1 MARSTAEPAPE
12 SSPPGASP
20 PGWESVVDAIGPKV
34 RDLRQRAG
42 LSLQQLARRADVSAA
57 AIHKVERGDMVPT
70 ITTLLKLADA
80 LERPIGHFVG
90 DDGPAAVASVVPAG
104 AGAVVPTEEPGTVRT
119 ALTAAPE
126 RFRVGGTL
134 VVVDVDGSGSSEGRG
149 AGEELVHLLEGT
161 LAFEVAG
168 ERHTIGAGDTIQ
180 YPADRH
186 VRWRNDGPA
195 VARAV
200 WLTTRGS

>member
-1 MARSTAEPAPE
+1 
-12 SSPPGASP
+12 
-20 PGWESVVDAIGPKV
+20 VDAIGPKV

-80 LERPIGHFVG
+80 LERPVGHFVG
-90 DDGPAAVASVVPAG
+90 DDAAVAVASVVAAG
-104 AGAVVPTEEPGTVRT
+104 AGADVPSGDPAVSRT

-134 VVVDVDGSGSSEGRG
+134 LVVDPGGSGTVDGPRV
-149 AGEELVHLLEGT
+149 GEELVHLLEGT
-161 LAFEVAG
+161 LEFEVAG
-168 ERHTIGAGDTIQ
+168 ERHALGPGDTIQ
-180 YPADRH
+180 FPADRH
-186 VRWRNDGPA
+186 AQWHNPGSGPA
-195 VARAV
+195 RAL
-200 WLTTRGS
+200 WIATRGS